1 MCPALIKKKTESSKP
16 TERTTSWIQSN
27 FNRPMDFD
35 KDRQSNTIALKLVM
49 SSITV
54 VGKRLDFDSH
64 SLGCTALNIR
74 TPQYR
79 TYLFFFPLKII

>member
-1 MCPALIKKKTESSKP
+1 
-16 TERTTSWIQSN
+16 
-27 FNRPMDFD
+27 
-35 KDRQSNTIALKLVM
+35 M

-64 SLGCTALNIR
+64 SLGYIALNIR

-79 TYLFFFPLKII
+79 TYLFFLPLKISYINLYKSLKTSIKYGCTPKNIGRTPKEFCKN

>member
-16 TERTTSWIQSN
+16 TERTTIWIQSN
-27 FNRPMDFD
+27 VNHPMDFD

-64 SLGCTALNIR
+64 SLGYIALNIR

-79 TYLFFFPLKII
+79 TYLFFLPLKII

>member
-1 MCPALIKKKTESSKP
+1 
-16 TERTTSWIQSN
+16 
-27 FNRPMDFD
+27 MDFD

-64 SLGCTALNIR
+64 SLGYIALNIR
-74 TPQYR
+74 TPQ
-79 TYLFFFPLKII
+79 